1 MAEIDLTPP
10 LATRLAY
17 QNSQM
22 ATGTYFQGGSQ
33 VFSHLV
39 SPPLG
44 GVIAEITSDNEAFAA
59 GAVTPWAELPGFAYL
74 ACENRDYMRDA
85 ADSASG
91 NHALPAAPAT

>member
-10 LATRLAY
+10 LAVRLAY

-22 ATGTYFQGGSQ
+22 ATGHYTQAGSQ

-39 SPPLG
+39 SPPAS
-44 GVIAEITSDNEAFAA
+44 GVAAEEASDEAAQ
-59 GAVTPWAELPGFAYL
+59 AVGYETPWSEMPGAELLP
-74 ACENRDYMRDA
+74 CQNTDYMRNT

-91 NHALPAAPAT
+91 NHF

>member
-10 LATRLAY
+10 LAVRLAY

-22 ATGTYFQGGSQ
+22 ATGTYTQAGSQ

-39 SPPLG
+39 TPPSS
-44 GVIAEITSDNEAFAA
+44 GVAAEAASDEWAQAQGYDA
-59 GAVTPWAELPGFAYL
+59 PWANLPGAEL
-74 ACENRDYMRDA
+74 RPCQNTDYMRNT

-91 NHALPAAPAT
+91 NHFPA